1 MARSDNQLSLIT
13 KALTGSLYH
22 IYIQMVVHTKSN
34 SKLSMT
40 GFFLLSAFFCFPIV
54 HTVNKDTHSSC
65 HTSNKRHQSW
75 ELYKNALRNS
85 SCIHLSDRHIVLQTC
100 SVMIQYMCD
109 CNYSI
114 FFLLKRIIP
123 VIICFFY

>member
-1 MARSDNQLSLIT
+1 MTSQTDTKVVVSPFCFNGWCISRVLGMARSDNQLSLIT

-22 IYIQMVVHTKSN
+22 IYITQMVVHTKSN

-65 HTSNKRHQSW
+65 HTSNKIHQSW
-75 ELYKNALRNS
+75 ELYKNAETAAVFTSL
-85 SCIHLSDRHIVLQTC
+85 IDILC
-100 SVMIQYMCD
+100 SKHAQ
-109 CNYSI
+109 
-114 FFLLKRIIP
+114 
-123 VIICFFY
+123 